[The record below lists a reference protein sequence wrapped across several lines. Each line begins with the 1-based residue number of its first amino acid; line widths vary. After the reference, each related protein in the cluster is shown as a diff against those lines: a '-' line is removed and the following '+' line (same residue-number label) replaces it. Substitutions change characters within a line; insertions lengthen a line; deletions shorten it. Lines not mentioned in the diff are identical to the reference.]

1 MSPRLMVSVVGALAA
16 ASLMAPVAHAGTPAK
31 VGVRVEA
38 PGKTL
43 ADTTLTTTRTQ
54 VVGKDGDATHSCS
67 GTSAAGAL
75 EQATGG
81 RWKASWFDGL
91 GYAVNSIG
99 GVKPASFS
107 EYWTLWLNGKPST
120 TGVCDS
126 ELQAGDQVLE
136 FLCTATP
143 DFSSCT
149 NLPLELRAGRI
160 RLDRAGASVVR
171 VVVVRLK
178 GDGTSE
184 PVAGATVHG
193 GTKPA
198 TTGSDGS
205 ARVTLAWQSLLRA
218 THAGDVPSGTL
229 GCVIGD
235 GGGSCGS
242 GDRDAPDVQVQGIRP
257 RQSFALADAP
267 RELDGIA
274 RDPGG
279 VTVALRL
286 TRRAGG
292 HCASFDAVRGTF
304 RACGRKPRRPFE
316 VGDRSHWSYLLPKPL
331 RPGNYVLLAR
341 ATDAAGNTTRRWV
354 HFTVKAA

>member
-1 MSPRLMVSVVGALAA
+1 MSHRLTVSVIGALAA

-43 ADTTLTTTRTQ
+43 ADATLTTTRAK

-81 RWKASWFDGL
+81 KWTASWFDGL
-91 GYAVNSIG
+91 GYAVDSIG

-107 EYWTLWLNGKPST
+107 EYWTLWLNGKSST
-120 TGVCDS
+120 TGVCDT

-136 FLCTATP
+136 FLCKATP

-149 NLPLELRAGRI
+149 NLPLELRPGRI
-160 RLDRAGASVVR
+160 HLRGTDYVLNVH
-171 VVVVRLK
+171 VVRLA
-178 GDGTSE
+178 GDGTST

-193 GTKPA
+193 GLQPVI
-198 TTGSDGS
+198 TGAGGS
-205 ARVTLAWQSLLRA
+205 ASVKLPRQALLRA
-218 THAGDVPSGTL
+218 THAGDVPSGTV
-229 GCVIGD
+229 GCVTAD

-242 GDRDAPDVQVQGIRP
+242 GDRQPPLVRVQGIRP
-257 RQSFALADAP
+257 GQSFALADAP

-274 RDPGG
+274 RDPSG

-286 TRRAGG
+286 TRRVDGR
-292 HCASFDAVRGTF
+292 CASFAPGRGTF
-304 RACGRKPRRPFE
+304 RPCGKQPRTPFD
-316 VGDRSHWSYLLPKPL
+316 VGDRTHWSYLLPKPL
-331 RPGNYVLLAR
+331 LPGKYVLLVR
-341 ATDAAGNTTRRWV
+341 GTDAAGNVTREWV
-354 HFTVKAA
+354 RFTVESV